1 MSKNAF
7 KERNTPV
14 KNRLR
19 VYLQL
24 MRFPAVFT
32 AMADIFL
39 GFSLTHESLSP
50 VRDLTALL
58 GASCGLYLAGM
69 VFNDFFDREL
79 DARERP
85 GRPIPS
91 GRISP
96 RAAVLLASGLILL
109 GPVCTAFVSIEAV
122 AISLLLVAL
131 ILAYDGYLKKTPAGP
146 VAMGGCRFL
155 NVMLGA
161 SAAAGGTW
169 ASPQLFVASAMGIY
183 VVGVTWFARQEAQ
196 RSARGPLAAAA
207 ATCDAGIAGLA
218 AIVVT
223 MPDSAAINRWPALV
237 ALGVVTI
244 WIEIRI
250 VSAIR
255 EPTPRNVQSGVKRM
269 LLAIVLLDATMIYA
283 KTGDPILALAVGAL
297 VVPAAILGRW
307 IFIT

>member
-32 AMADIFL
+32 ALADIFL
-39 GFSLTHESLSP
+39 GFLLTQEGLSP
-50 VRDLTALL
+50 ARDLVALL

-131 ILAYDGYLKKTPAGP
+131 ILAYDGYLKQMPAGP

-183 VVGVTWFARQEAQ
+183 VAGVTWFARQEAQ
-196 RSARGPLAAAA
+196 RSARGQVAAAA
-207 ATCDAGIAGLA
+207 ATCHAGIAGLA

-269 LLAIVLLDATMIYA
+269 LLTIVLLDATMIYA

>member
-1 MSKNAF
+1 
-7 KERNTPV
+7 
-14 KNRLR
+14 
-19 VYLQL
+19 
-24 MRFPAVFT
+24 
-32 AMADIFL
+32 MADIFL

-96 RAAVLLASGLILL
+96 RAAALLASGLITL
-109 GPVCTAFVSIEAV
+109 GSVCAAFVSLEAFEI
-122 AISLLLVAL
+122 ALLLVVL
-131 ILAYDGYLKKTPAGP
+131 ILAYDGYLKQTAAGP

-169 ASPQLFVASAMGIY
+169 ASLQLFVASAMGIY
-183 VVGVTWFARQEAQ
+183 VAGVTWFARQEAQ
-196 RSARGPLAAAA
+196 RSARGQVAAAA
-207 ATCDAGIAGLA
+207 ATCHAGIAGLA

-223 MPDSAAINRWPALV
+223 MPDSTAINRWPALV